1 MPSRQSDRP
10 VRGNSQPLEDIM
22 FRAAIVLAVIVTA
35 YNGFVAW
42 ASSSVPAAFEQT
54 VKARMAAIDRIGQ
67 E

>member
-1 MPSRQSDRP
+1 
-10 VRGNSQPLEDIM
+10 M

-35 YNGFVAW
+35 YNGFVAS
-42 ASSSVPAAFEQT
+42 AASSVPAAFEQT